1 MPNIL
6 FAINVILRLLQTW
19 TTRLWKL
26 TTYVKSVFLKIFT
39 YYNESNKGVE
49 AMKVEIVTSAQYEE
63 PKVII
68 YTKEMSEEISKL
80 AKSIVQ
86 FISQEPIIGK
96 STKNK
101 EIHLL
106 NPEEIIRIYAS
117 LQKVFVV
124 TEKGEF
130 QVSERLYELEE
141 KLKPFKFIRIS
152 KSEIINQTKIK
163 KLDLSIHGTI
173 CVYLE
178 GEEKTY
184 VSRRFIKN
192 LKKSLGI

>member
-1 MPNIL
+1 METDHLCEIC
-6 FAINVILRLLQTW
+6 F
-19 TTRLWKL
+19 
-26 TTYVKSVFLKIFT
+26 FKIFT

-68 YTKEMSEEISKL
+68 YTKEMSEDICKL

-117 LQKVFVV
+117 MQKVFVV